1 MQPIIIFCK
10 SYNKEIY
17 RARRMAES
25 VNRFNIDNIPLYIS
39 VPTSDLDNFKNCFKN
54 IPCNFITDEEILSKT
69 CQVFGKIPMLF
80 PEHLIQQLIKLEFW
94 RMGLCQNYFWIDSD
108 SYFIKHFSSLDFLS
122 NDNIPY
128 TVQHDFDELRDL
140 AKRIKKNKIIADF
153 ETMAIKFQKLFDR
166 SGPYYDF
173 GPSPLV
179 WSCRVLNSLYEDYLK
194 PKNLS
199 IFSLLQDYP
208 CEMQLYGEYLHYSKL
223 IPIIP
228 VQPIFKVFHYPEQF
242 FESQMKGESE
252 DSISKNYLGIVYQS
266 NWSKIKERKKIKE
279 RIKGHLKDYLRTII
293 YRT

>member
-1 MQPIIIFCK
+1 M
-10 SYNKEIY
+10 Y

-25 VNRFNIDNIPLYIS
+25 VNRFNTDNIPLYIS
-39 VPTSDLDNFKNCFKN
+39 VPSVDLHNFKNCFRN
-54 IPCNFITDEEILSKT
+54 IPCSLITDEEILTKT
-69 CQVFGKIPMLF
+69 CQVFGKIPRLF

-94 RMGLCQNYFWIDSD
+94 RMGFCKNYIWIDSD
-108 SYFIKHFSSLDFLS
+108 SYFIKYFRSADFLS

-128 TVQHDFDELRDL
+128 TVQHNFDELRAF
-140 AKRIKKNKIIADF
+140 AKRIKKNKIIIDF
-153 ETMAIKFQKLFDR
+153 ETMAKKFQKLFDR

-179 WSCRVLNSLYEDYLK
+179 WSCRVLKSLYEDYLK
-194 PKNLS
+194 PENLS
-199 IFSLLQDYP
+199 IFNLLRDYP

-252 DSISKNYLGIVYQS
+252 YSLSKKYLGIVFQS
-266 NWSKIKERKKIKE
+266 NWSKIKEKKKIKD
-279 RIKGHLKDYLRTII
+279 RIKSHLKDYLRTII
-293 YRT
+293 YGT

>member
-1 MQPIIIFCK
+1 M
-10 SYNKEIY
+10 Y

-25 VNRFNIDNIPLYIS
+25 VNRFNTDNIPLYVS
-39 VPTSDLDNFKNCFKN
+39 VPSEDLHNFKNCFRN
-54 IPCNFITDEEILSKT
+54 IPCSFITDEEILTKT
-69 CQVFGKIPMLF
+69 CQVFGKIPRLF

-94 RMGLCQNYFWIDSD
+94 RMGFCQNYIWIDSD
-108 SYFIKHFSSLDFLS
+108 SYFIKYFRSADFLS

-128 TVQHDFDELRDL
+128 TVQHDFDELRAF
-140 AKRIKKNKIIADF
+140 AKRIKKNKIIIDF
-153 ETMAIKFQKLFDR
+153 ETMAKKFQKLFDR

-179 WSCRVLNSLYEDYLK
+179 WSCRVLKSLYEDYLK

-199 IFSLLQDYP
+199 IFNLLRDYP

-252 DSISKNYLGIVYQS
+252 YSLSKKYLGIVFQS
-266 NWSKIKERKKIKE
+266 NWSKIKEKKKIKD
-279 RIKGHLKDYLRTII
+279 RIKSHLKDYLRTII
-293 YRT
+293 YGT